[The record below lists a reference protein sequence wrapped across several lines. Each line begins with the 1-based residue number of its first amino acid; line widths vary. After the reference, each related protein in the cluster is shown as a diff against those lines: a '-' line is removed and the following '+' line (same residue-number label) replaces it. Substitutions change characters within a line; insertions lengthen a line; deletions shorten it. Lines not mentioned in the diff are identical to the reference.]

1 MIWWDWQPSTFLKR
15 KIICWLKN
23 AEEVSYSGSRSST
36 SKKKKKS
43 ETSKE
48 TKSSSGSKSFKE
60 KELDDK
66 IRFAK
71 LAAEAELLEHKQM
84 VETQKQMWSTQ
95 AKNKGRIIKGKS

>member
-1 MIWWDWQPSTFLKR
+1 MAVEAQHQ
-15 KIICWLKN
+15 
-23 AEEVSYSGSRSST
+23 
-36 SKKKKKS
+36 KKKS

-48 TKSSSGSKSFKE
+48 PKSSSGSKSFKE

-84 VETQKQMWSTQ
+84 VETQKQM
-95 AKNKGRIIKGKS
+95 

>member
-1 MIWWDWQPSTFLKR
+1 MA
-15 KIICWLKN
+15 
-23 AEEVSYSGSRSST
+23 AEAQHQ
-36 SKKKKKS
+36 KKKKKS

-48 TKSSSGSKSFKE
+48 PKSSSGSKSFKE

-84 VETQKQMWSTQ
+84 VETQKQM
-95 AKNKGRIIKGKS
+95 

>member
-1 MIWWDWQPSTFLKR
+1 MLKR
-15 KIICWLKN
+15 FHLV
-23 AEEVSYSGSRSST
+23 AVEAQH
-36 SKKKKKS
+36 KKKKS

-48 TKSSSGSKSFKE
+48 PKSSSGSKSFKE

>member
-1 MIWWDWQPSTFLKR
+1 MLKR
-15 KIICWLKN
+15 FHIVA
-23 AEEVSYSGSRSST
+23 AEAQHQ
-36 SKKKKKS
+36 KKKKKS

-48 TKSSSGSKSFKE
+48 PKSSSGSKSFKE

-84 VETQKQMWSTQ
+84 VETQKQM
-95 AKNKGRIIKGKS
+95 